1 MQLVYRGST
10 YDHPDS
16 AIELSESEVI
26 GKYRGSTYPIK
37 SSIGVTQPQAVA
49 KLTYRGNAYLRI
61 R

>member
-10 YDHPDS
+10 YDS
-16 AIELSESEVI
+16 ANSTIELSESEI
-26 GKYRGSTYPIK
+26 IAKYRGSTYPIK

-49 KLTYRGNAYLRI
+49 KLTYRGNDYLRI